1 MDKEML
7 ETLLAAMADMK
18 DEINKGFK
26 EINEKIDVMADDI
39 EDIKADIKIIT
50 GTLDKQDR
58 RIKRLERTA
67 VQ

>member
-7 ETLLAAMADMK
+7 DTLLAAMADMK
-18 DEINKGFK
+18 DEMRKGFA

-50 GTLDKQDR
+50 GTAEKQDR
-58 RIKRLERTA
+58 RIKKLERMIT
-67 VQ
+67 Q